1 MRKHQLT
8 ALLIFAVIASGCTTQ
23 AWYAGTQRGAE
34 SECKH
39 KPAGEVD
46 RCLAR
51 LNKMSYE
58 EYQQARAGKEL

>member
-1 MRKHQLT
+1 MFSRQLIP
-8 ALLIFAVIASGCTTQ
+8 LLVIAVVASGCTTQ
-23 AWYAGTQRGAE
+23 AWYAGTQAGAE
-34 SECKH
+34 NECKH

-58 EYQQARAGKEL
+58 EYQQARAGKEP